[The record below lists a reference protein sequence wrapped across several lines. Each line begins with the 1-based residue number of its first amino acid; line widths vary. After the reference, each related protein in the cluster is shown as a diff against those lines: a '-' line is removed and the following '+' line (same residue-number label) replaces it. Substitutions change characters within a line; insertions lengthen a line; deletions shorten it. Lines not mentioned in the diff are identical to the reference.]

1 VDVSNRPFLS
11 KELKPRFLTA
21 SLKQGPDRMPDESG
35 SVVAHQQSSQRFE
48 TVFPIEG
55 ISEIARLCVG
65 LALDVEAVVYTR
77 WTAL

>member
-1 VDVSNRPFLS
+1 
-11 KELKPRFLTA
+11 
-21 SLKQGPDRMPDESG
+21 MPDESG